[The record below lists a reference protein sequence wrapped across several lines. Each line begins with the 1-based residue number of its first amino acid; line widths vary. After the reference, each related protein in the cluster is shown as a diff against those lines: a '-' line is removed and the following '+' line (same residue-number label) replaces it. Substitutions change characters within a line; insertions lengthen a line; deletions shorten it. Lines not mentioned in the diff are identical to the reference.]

1 MSTRIARIECWPV
14 TLPLKGMFVSSHG
27 ARATTARTVVR
38 LTTDDGAVGYGE
50 SFRGAATAHVIEQLR
65 PRLIG
70 RDVFAIESL
79 QDDLRMV
86 PFFFGYIGYAALAG
100 IEMAMLDA
108 IGRAKGVSLAE
119 WLGGARRSHIPI
131 TGLLTRALG
140 EDPAALGEAARQ
152 VLAEG
157 GYRTLKVKG
166 SHDADADAALC
177 EGVRRAVGDGIGL
190 RVDPNAAWS
199 VPDSIRAGRRLEAIG
214 MEWLE
219 DPCPGLEGMAEVRRQ
234 VRMPLCTNMCVVRM
248 EEVAP
253 AVRMR
258 AVDVI
263 HADVHKWGGV
273 APTRRLAAICGAFGL
288 GMSMHSGGEAGLS
301 TACHLLV
308 AAATP
313 EINYAIDSM
322 HEMLA
327 DDIVAEGPLPVR
339 DGGFDVPLGP
349 GMGVTV
355 DPEKLRFYAERYE
368 EENPT
373 G

>member
-1 MSTRIARIECWPV
+1 MRIAKIEAFPIL
-14 TLPLKGMFVSSHG
+14 LPLKGMFISSHG
-27 ARATTARTVVR
+27 SRASTARTVIR
-38 LTTDDGAVGYGE
+38 LTTEHGVVGYGE
-50 SFRGAATAHVIEQLR
+50 TFRGAATAHVIDQVA
-65 PRLIG
+65 PRLLG
-70 RDVFAIESL
+70 RDVFAIDAL
-79 QDDLRMV
+79 QEDLHMV

-100 IEMAMLDA
+100 IEMACLDA
-108 IGRAKGVSLAE
+108 IGRAKGISLSE
-119 WLGGARRSHIPI
+119 WLGGAQRRHIPI

-140 EDPAALGEAARQ
+140 ADPASLGEAARG
-152 VLAEG
+152 VIAEG
-157 GYRTLKVKG
+157 GYRTLKIKG
-166 SHDADADAALC
+166 STDADADAALC
-177 EGVRRAVGDGIGL
+177 EGVRRAVGDGVAL

-199 VPDSIRAGRRLEAIG
+199 VPASIRAGRRLEGIA

-219 DPCPGLEGMAEVRRQ
+219 DPCAGLEGMAEVRRQ
-234 VRMPLCTNMCVVRM
+234 VRIPLCTNMCVVRI

-288 GMSMHSGGEAGLS
+288 GMSMHSGGEAGIS
-301 TACHLLV
+301 TACHLHV
-308 AAATP
+308 AAAMP

-327 DDIVAEGPLPVR
+327 DDVVAEGPLPVR
-339 DGGFDVPLGP
+339 DGGFEVPHGP

-355 DPEKLRFYAERYE
+355 DPDKLRFYAERYE
-368 EENPT
+368 EEDPT

>member
-1 MSTRIARIECWPV
+1 MRIAKIEAWPV
-14 TLPLKGMFVSSHG
+14 LLPLKGTFVSSHG
-27 ARATTARTVVR
+27 SRASTARTVVR
-38 LTTDDGAVGYGE
+38 VTTDDGATGYGE
-50 SFRGAATAHVIEQLR
+50 SFRGAATAHVIDQLA
-65 PRLIG
+65 PRLLG
-70 RDVFAIESL
+70 RDVFAVEAL

-100 IEMAMLDA
+100 IEMACLDA
-108 IGRAKGVSLAE
+108 IGRARGVTLAE
-119 WLGGARRSHIPI
+119 WLGGARRTHIPI

-140 EDPAALGEAARQ
+140 DTPAALGEAARAM
-152 VLAEG
+152 VAEA

-166 SHDADADAALC
+166 SHNADADAALC
-177 EGVRRAVGDGIGL
+177 EGVRRAVGQAIGL

-199 VPDSIRAGRRLEAIG
+199 VPDSVRVGRRLEAAG

-219 DPCPGLEGMAEVRRQ
+219 DPCAGLEGMADVRRQ
-234 VRMPLCTNMCVVRM
+234 VRIPLCTNMCVVRL

-253 AVRMR
+253 AVRLR

-273 APTRRLAAICGAFGL
+273 CPTRRLAAICGAFGL

-301 TACHLLV
+301 TACHLHV
-308 AAATP
+308 AAAMP
-313 EINYAIDSM
+313 EIGYAIDSM

-339 DGGFDVPLGP
+339 DGGLHLPAAAP
-349 GMGVTV
+349 GLGVTV

-368 EENPT
+368 EEDPT

>member
-1 MSTRIARIECWPV
+1 MRIAKIEAWPIL
-14 TLPLKGMFVSSHG
+14 LPLKGTFVSSHG
-27 ARATTARTVVR
+27 SRASTARTVVR
-38 LTTDDGAVGYGE
+38 ITTDDGAVGHGE
-50 SFRGAATAHVIEQLR
+50 TFRGAATARVIAQLA
-65 PRLIG
+65 PRLLG
-70 RDVFAIESL
+70 RDLFAIESL
-79 QDDLRMV
+79 QTDLRMV

-100 IEMAMLDA
+100 IEMACLDA
-108 IGRAKGVSLAE
+108 IGRARGIPLAQ
-119 WLGGARRSHIPI
+119 WLGGARRQHIPI

-140 EDPAALGEAARQ
+140 DTPQALGAAARE

-177 EGVRRAVGDGIGL
+177 EGVRAAVGGGIAL

-199 VPDSIRAGRRLEAIG
+199 VPDSIRAGRRLETAG

-219 DPCPGLEGMAEVRRQ
+219 DPCAGLEGMAEVRRQ
-234 VRMPLCTNMCVVRM
+234 VRIPLCTNMCVVRL

-253 AVRMR
+253 AVRLR

-301 TACHLLV
+301 TACHLHV

-313 EINYAIDSM
+313 EIGYAIDSM

-339 DGGFDVPLGP
+339 AGGFDVPAAAP
-349 GMGVTV
+349 GLGVTV
-355 DPEKLRFYAERYE
+355 DPEKLRFYADRYE
-368 EENPT
+368 EEDPT